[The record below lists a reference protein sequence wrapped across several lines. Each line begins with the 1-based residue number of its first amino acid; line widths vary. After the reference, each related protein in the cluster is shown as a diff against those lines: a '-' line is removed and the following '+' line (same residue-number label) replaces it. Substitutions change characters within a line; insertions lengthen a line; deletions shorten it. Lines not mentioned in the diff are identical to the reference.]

1 MSGSSYIVTFKKDT
15 PDEVIDAE
23 VQKAK
28 DSGAEVTNVYK
39 SALKGYSV
47 TVPDDLVSSFSLKHE
62 HVEHI
67 EADGEVTTQGQA
79 LLA

>member
-15 PDEVIDAE
+15 PDEVIDSE

-28 DSGAEVTNVYK
+28 DSGANVTNVYK
-39 SALKGYSV
+39 SALRGYAV
-47 TVPDDLVSSFSLKHE
+47 TVPDDLVSSFSLKHDN
-62 HVEHI
+62 VENI
-67 EADGEVTTQGQA
+67 EADGEVTTQGKA